1 MADYMSANMDPVVDA
16 IKSFGTGL
24 AGNALKKVQIDRQL
38 GKDIYDAARTEAAT
52 NWDKSRTAHQNLKTQ
67 NLEDLSALFNPGALS
82 GEERTMLGAAAKL
95 GGTSLNDVMKSV
107 GTRHLTGFKD
117 DQYHRGN
124 PATQLSVAIDKP
136 VMPYHMDADTGAVLN
151 RMDGTSTVNQA
162 VLAASKFLKGNPAQG
177 GASGRVGGSSGGS
190 GKVPRGISPTEL
202 ETVFEDVIEEKVYGS
217 PVRRKVR
224 NQKAMDEFV
233 SYCQQTGMPMTAQNA
248 MLFRAGLLGALQN
261 NQQPNQSQVPVIP
274 SGLMGEKTAS
284 VVTNLPPNIQ
294 QYVSLLL
301 EDYRDGKIRR
311 EEIEQLLQE
320 TGYFNEGE

>member
-1 MADYMSANMDPVVDA
+1 MADYMSANIDPVVDA

-52 NWDKSRTAHQNLKTQ
+52 NWDNSRTAHQNLKTR
-67 NLEDLSALFNPGALS
+67 NLEELSALFNPGALS

-117 DQYHRGN
+117 DQYRRGN
-124 PATQLSVAIDKP
+124 PATQLSVAIEKP
-136 VMPYHMDADTGAVLN
+136 VMPYQMDADTGAILN

-162 VLAASKFLKGNPAQG
+162 VLAASKFLRGNPVQG
-177 GASGRVGGSSGGS
+177 GGS
-190 GKVPRGISPTEL
+190 GAASGARAPRLISPTEL
-202 ETVFEDVIEEKVYGS
+202 EAVFEDVIEEKDVYGN

-233 SYCQQTGMPMTAQNA
+233 AYCQKTGTPMTAEAA
-248 MLFRAGLLGALQN
+248 MLYRAGLLGALQN
-261 NQQPNQSQVPVIP
+261 NQQPNQAPAPVIP
-274 SGLMGEKTAS
+274 SGVMGEKTAS

-301 EDYRDGKIRR
+301 EDYRDKKIRP
-311 EEIEQLLQE
+311 EELAQLLQE
-320 TGYFNEGE
+320 TGYFK

>member
-1 MADYMSANMDPVVDA
+1 MADYMSANIDPVVDA

-52 NWDKSRTAHQNLKTQ
+52 NWDKSRIAHQNLKTR
-67 NLEDLSALFNPGALS
+67 NLEELSALFNPGALS

-117 DQYHRGN
+117 DQYRRGN
-124 PATQLSVAIDKP
+124 PATQLSVAIEKP

-162 VLAASKFLKGNPAQG
+162 VLAASQLINGAANQG
-177 GASGRVGGSSGGS
+177 GGSGRVGSASGGS
-190 GKVPRGISPTEL
+190 VKAPRSISPTEL
-202 ETVFEDVIEEKVYGS
+202 ETVFEDVIEEKDIYGN

-224 NQKAMDEFV
+224 NQKSMDEFV
-233 SYCQQTGMPMTAQNA
+233 SYCQQTGTPMTAQNA
-248 MLFRAGLLGALQN
+248 MLFRAGLLKSFAPTQSPVVAN
-261 NQQPNQSQVPVIP
+261 AQQQLPV
-274 SGLMGEKTAS
+274 MGEKTAA
-284 VVTNLPPNIQ
+284 VVNGLPADVQ
-294 QYVSLLL
+294 GYVAALMQ
-301 EDYRDGKIRR
+301 DYETGKINDV
-311 EEIEQLLQE
+311 EMQQLLQE
-320 TGYFNEGE
+320 TGYFK